1 MVKNKS
7 YLELLAL
14 YLSDQSLFLFY
25 GQLYLHHGQCPI
37 GLTSLSRFMK
47 HMMNQMALNWQSQF
61 VGDSFD
67 HLYPSSNY

>member
-47 HMMNQMALNWQSQF
+47 HMMNQMALN
-61 VGDSFD
+61 
-67 HLYPSSNY
+67 